1 MPKKKQAAKTEVN
14 TASERVIAT
23 PTRFAL
29 SNCLYV
35 QEVGRLKS
43 LKPHLSAREN
53 LNSYL
58 FLIVLSGEGSVN
70 YRGETHQ
77 MSFGNCALIDCRQ
90 KYYHISSREKP
101 WELMWVHFNGYEAAA
116 FYEQF
121 TRINPG
127 GIFRSSN
134 VYNYKRPL
142 EEILRLNKNHDNM
155 TELLSNKYITDIITQ
170 CCLDSQ
176 YDMEEPGNTIKNR
189 LSEIREYLNE
199 NYTRKILLDEL
210 AEEFYVSKFHL
221 SREFKDEYD
230 ITIGNYL
237 LNLRIGKAKE
247 LLRFTQMP
255 IEEIAAE
262 CGISDTSYFTKVFR
276 KSEGMTALD
285 YRHKWGS
292 VV

>member
-1 MPKKKQAAKTEVN
+1 MPKKKRVAKTEIN

-101 WELMWVHFNGYEAAA
+101 WELMWVHFNGYEAAS

-142 EEILRLNKNHDNM
+142 EEILRLNRKRDNM

-176 YDMEEPGNTIKNR
+176 YDTEESDNTIRNR
-189 LSEIREYLNE
+189 LTEIREYLNE
-199 NYTRKILLDEL
+199 NYARKILLDEL

-221 SREFKDEYD
+221 SREFRNEYD

-237 LNLRIGKAKE
+237 LNLRIGRAKE

-292 VV
+292 VI

>member
-1 MPKKKQAAKTEVN
+1 
-14 TASERVIAT
+14 
-23 PTRFAL
+23 
-29 SNCLYV
+29 
-35 QEVGRLKS
+35 
-43 LKPHLSAREN
+43 
-53 LNSYL
+53 
-58 FLIVLSGEGSVN
+58 
-70 YRGETHQ
+70 

-101 WELMWVHFNGYEAAA
+101 WELMWVHFNGYEAAS

-142 EEILRLNKNHDNM
+142 EEILRLNRKRDNM

-176 YDMEEPGNTIKNR
+176 YDTEESDNTIRNR
-189 LSEIREYLNE
+189 LTEIREYLNE
-199 NYTRKILLDEL
+199 NYARKILLDEL

-221 SREFKDEYD
+221 SREFRNEYD

-237 LNLRIGKAKE
+237 LNLRIGRAKE

-292 VV
+292 VI